1 MSRVEPYRNPL
12 GKIEPG
18 VWKFYCPCEY
28 EDNRF
33 GCSRLVNDSETNF
46 GCERPIIE
54 AKDKKCKLKHKLAP
68 LIEAYEKWRKEQDA
82 REFLASLEAKKQE
95 AMKTLGLTPAQVNT
109 AKSVPVTESSSK
121 ES

>member
-1 MSRVEPYRNPL
+1 MSRVEPYLNPL

-18 VWKFYCPCEY
+18 VWKFFCPCGY
-28 EDNRF
+28 EDIRF

-46 GCERPIIE
+46 TCERPIIE
-54 AKDKKCKLKHKLAP
+54 AKDKKCKLSHKLAP
-68 LIEAYEKWRKEQDA
+68 LVAAWEKWRKEEDA
-82 REFLASLEAKKQE
+82 REFLASVEAKKQD

-109 AKSVPVTESSSK
+109 AKSVPLTESSSK